1 MQDICTFLVGVA
13 QGASLS
19 IQQILELNSR
29 RKLTKANFKVKGD
42 IFTTVV
48 ERNDRAT
55 DLVQAGFEIL
65 LLPHPED
72 VVDVAMV
79 EVEYRL
85 TGAIVRITSLSE
97 STSDTEVTASVDVR
111 NGEAGLAFNSPGK
124 ASVVLLGEDVV
135 DELLVRPDVDQSRDE
150 IALETVGSGEV
161 D

>member
-1 MQDICTFLVGVA
+1 M
-13 QGASLS
+13 
-19 IQQILELNSR
+19 
-29 RKLTKANFKVKGD
+29 
-42 IFTTVV
+42 
-48 ERNDRAT
+48 
-55 DLVQAGFEIL
+55 QAGFEIL

-85 TGAIVRITSLSE
+85 AGAVVRITSLSE
-97 STSDTEVTASVDVR
+97 STSNTEVTASVDVG
-111 NGEAGLAFNSPGK
+111 NGEASLAFNGPGK